1 MINDHRRFLY
11 QDGIETGRIFEEG
24 EEIPEG
30 WTDLPD
36 SDGWDNPPE
45 GYVPSDVETVT
56 VDDIDLENKYR
67 EPEKYPSQMNKTEL
81 VDFGLSL
88 GLDLDMSMGKRDML
102 DQINLAMMTEEKSEN
117 TEN

>member
-11 QDGIETGRIFEEG
+11 QDGVETGRIFEKG

-36 SDGWDNPPE
+36 SGEWDNPPE
-45 GYVPSDVETVT
+45 GYVPSEVETVT
-56 VDDIDLENKYR
+56 VDDINRENKDR
-67 EPEKYPSQMNKTEL
+67 ETEKYPSQMNKTEL
-81 VDFGLSL
+81 VDFGTSL

-102 DQINLAMMTEEKSEN
+102 DQINLAMMKDDDAI
-117 TEN
+117 